1 MTRTAV
7 QTGNGRKVDG
17 GVNQQ
22 CADDADA
29 LSDEDS
35 NGDSGDAYRA

>member
-1 MTRTAV
+1 MMRSAV
-7 QTGNGRKVDG
+7 QTGNGREVWG
-17 GVNQQ
+17 GVDQQ

-35 NGDSGDAYRA
+35 NGYSGDAYRA